1 MANKRFYLFPLTLLY
16 GLTVRIKNFAYS
28 IHLFRET
35 TFSNVAVIG
44 VGNLSTGGTGKSPMV
59 EYIVNNYSH
68 RYKIAILSRGYG
80 RKTKGY
86 RVCKPTDTYQE
97 IGDEPLQFVSKFNNV
112 VVAVSENRRDGI
124 NKIMKEFPNIQMIIL
139 DDSFQHRRVK
149 PHLNILLTN
158 YYDLYYKDFLLPTGN
173 LREHISN
180 AKRAN
185 IIIVSKCDKI
195 LSPIIE
201 RQVKEE
207 LNPEPTQT
215 LLFSS
220 VSFCGIQPVPNSKAE
235 LSPIS
240 ISDEKHYK
248 AICFAGIAHN
258 YLFVNK
264 ARSLFSE
271 IEFIEFKDHHEYSEN
286 DLKKIKEIYD
296 NHYSSKK
303 IILTTEKDMRRMQ
316 TPELIPILKDMVIY
330 YIPIETIFCNEGAT
344 VFNKEIEKLMSKST

>member
-1 MANKRFYLFPLTLLY
+1 MANKRLYLFPLTLLY
-16 GLTVRIKNFAYS
+16 GLIVRLKNSAYN
-28 IHLFRET
+28 INLLRET
-35 TFSNVAVIG
+35 TFSDVVVVGI
-44 VGNLSTGGTGKSPMV
+44 GNLSTGGTGKSPMV
-59 EYIVNNYSH
+59 EYMVNNYSH
-68 RYKIAILSRGYG
+68 LYKIAILSRGYG

-86 RVCKPTDTYQE
+86 RVCKPTDTYKE
-97 IGDEPLQFVSKFNNV
+97 IGDEPLQFVSKFKNV
-112 VVAVSENRRDGI
+112 VVAVHENRREGI
-124 NKIMKEFPNIQMIIL
+124 RRIKKEFPEIQMVIL

-158 YYDLYYKDFLLPTGN
+158 YYDLYYKDFLLPVGN

-185 IIIVSKCDKI
+185 VIIVSKCDKI

-207 LNPEPTQT
+207 LNPNTEQT

-220 VSFCGIQPVPNSKAE
+220 VSFNNIQPVPNSKAE
-235 LSPIS
+235 LLQITASE
-240 ISDEKHYK
+240 EKHYK

-258 YLFVNK
+258 YLFVNR

-271 IEFIEFKDHHEYSEN
+271 IEFIEFKDHHEYTPN
-286 DLKKIKEIYD
+286 DLKKIKELYD

-316 TPELIPILKDMVIY
+316 TPELIPILKDLIIY
-330 YIPIETIFCNEGAT
+330 YIPIKTIFCNEGASI
-344 VFNKEIEKLMSKST
+344 FDKEIKKLMHKSV